1 MCWLKLIYVAPPM
14 SALGQERTFLIIG
27 RMSALPPK
35 ADIDRARP
43 DVRFVPKADMPTT
56 STLREP
62 VDCPLDGF
70 RISSRFEPPERQDV
84 S

>member
-1 MCWLKLIYVAPPM
+1 MTERISDVRFTPKSGHQETL
-14 SALGQERTFLIIG
+14 LGC
-27 RMSALPPK
+27 
-35 ADIDRARP
+35 
-43 DVRFVPKADMPTT
+43 RFVPKADMPTT

>member
-1 MCWLKLIYVAPPM
+1 
-14 SALGQERTFLIIG
+14 
-27 RMSALPPK
+27 MSALPPK
-35 ADIDRARP
+35 ADMDQHGG
-43 DVRFVPKADMPTT
+43 DVCFVPKADMPTT